1 MGIQIETLKA
11 IIREFHG
18 LQASD
23 EELELIQ
30 PDLDAYMAEIEKLRE
45 LDLSKVV
52 SVRVLRVKD
61 GDIP

>member
-1 MGIQIETLKA
+1 MGIQKETLKA
-11 IIREFHG
+11 IIRDFNG

>member
-1 MGIQIETLKA
+1 MSIQIDTLKA
-11 IIREFHG
+11 IIRDFHG

-45 LDLSKVV
+45 LDLSTVI
-52 SVRVLRVKD
+52 SIRVLRVKD
-61 GDIP
+61 GDVP

>member
-1 MGIQIETLKA
+1 MGIRKETLKA
-11 IIREFHG
+11 IIRDFNG